1 MEIDLFQSSI
11 LAVVQGLTEFLPIS
25 SSAHL
30 LLPSQLLGWPDQGM
44 AFDVAVH
51 FGSLLAV
58 LMYFRRDLRDLFV
71 AWLYS
76 LGSLLSSQ
84 SAVSAAQRSHAS
96 LAWLLLLATLP
107 AGLAGFF
114 GQQLLEDYARDG
126 RVLAV
131 TSIGFALLLW
141 WADSSGNKI
150 KQLGELNWRGAL
162 LIGFAQALAL
172 IPGTS
177 RSGVTMTAALM
188 LGFSREAATRF
199 SFLLAI
205 PIILASGGLQA
216 FGLIGDGISA
226 VQWQILISATAISG
240 VVAFMCIHFFLQLI
254 GRVGFLPFVIY
265 RILLGL
271 LILVSLW
278 L

>member
-25 SSAHL
+25 SSARL

-58 LMYFRRDLRDLFV
+58 LVYFRRDLRDLFV
-71 AWLYS
+71 AWLFS

-162 LIGFAQALAL
+162 LIGL
-172 IPGTS
+172 
-177 RSGVTMTAALM
+177 RK
-188 LGFSREAATRF
+188 
-199 SFLLAI
+199 
-205 PIILASGGLQA
+205 
-216 FGLIGDGISA
+216 
-226 VQWQILISATAISG
+226 
-240 VVAFMCIHFFLQLI
+240 H
-254 GRVGFLPFVIY
+254 
-265 RILLGL
+265 
-271 LILVSLW
+271 
-278 L
+278 